1 MLILLFKRSVEELI
15 EAIKHGEL
23 SEEEVIEYFAKR
35 SSKLN
40 SKLKAF
46 LSTCKI
52 KKGKG
57 FLSGIP
63 FAAKDN
69 MQLES
74 TKTTCGSKILENYG
88 STYTAT
94 AIQKLLDD
102 GAVALGKTNLD
113 EFAMGSS
120 TEYSAFFPTK
130 NPWDVERVPG
140 GSSGGSAAA
149 VAAGMVPFALGS
161 DTGGSIRQPAS
172 FCGIVGYKPTYGL
185 VSRYG
190 LSAFSSSLDQ
200 IGPLTK
206 NVRDA
211 ALIGQTI
218 MGRDPN
224 DATTVDKKVDLIDEI
239 ESTIQGMK
247 LAVPIEFMKE
257 LNQNVK
263 NTFEKFIE
271 DAKRLGAKIEEVSIP
286 SLKYAVAVYYI
297 IAPAEASSN
306 LSRYDG
312 IRYGLRVEEDSVDGT
327 YNQTRD
333 KGFGSEVKRRIM
345 LGTFTLS
352 AAYYDAYFNKA
363 QKVRSKIKGEMD
375 KILENHDAIVGP
387 TTPVTA
393 FKFKEISNPLD
404 YYLQDIYTIPANLAG
419 LPSVSV
425 PMGLINGLPIGV
437 QVMSKRF
444 EDAKVL
450 RIARSYEKVRGEFPM
465 PIGGEL
471 K

>member
-1 MLILLFKRSVEELI
+1 MLRLLFKKSVEGLI
-15 EAIKHGEL
+15 EAIKHREL
-23 SEEEVIEYFAKR
+23 SEEEVIEYFVKR

-63 FAAKDN
+63 FAIKDN
-69 MQLES
+69 MQLENM
-74 TKTTCGSKILENYG
+74 KTTCGSRILEDYG

-94 AIQKLLDD
+94 AVQKILNM
-102 GAVALGKTNLD
+102 GATVLGKTNLD

-149 VAAGMVPFALGS
+149 VAAGLVPFALGS
-161 DTGGSIRQPAS
+161 DTGGSVRQPAS

-190 LSAFSSSLDQ
+190 LSAFASSLDQ

-206 NVRDA
+206 TVRDA
-211 ALIGQTI
+211 AIIGKTI
-218 MGRDPN
+218 MGIDPN
-224 DATTVDKKVDLIDEI
+224 DATTVDKKIDLIDKI
-239 ESTIQGMK
+239 ESNVEGMR
-247 LAVPIEFMKE
+247 LAVPVEFMKD

-263 NTFEKFIE
+263 NTFKKFIE
-271 DAKRLGAKIEEVSIP
+271 DVKRLGVEVEEVPIP
-286 SLKYAVAVYYI
+286 SLKYAVAVYYV

-312 IRYGLRVEEDSVDGT
+312 IRYGLRVEEDSVAGI

-352 AAYYDAYFNKA
+352 AAYYDAYFDKA
-363 QKVRSKIKGEMD
+363 QKVRTKIKSEMD
-375 KILENHDAIVGP
+375 EVLESYDAIVGP

-393 FKFKEISNPLD
+393 FKFGEISNPLD

-425 PMGLINGLPIGV
+425 PMGLIDNLPIGV
-437 QVMSKRF
+437 QITSKRF

-450 RIARSYEKVRGEFPM
+450 RIARSYEKIRGEFPM